1 MVPRSNLLVLKGTST
16 QLTPSVEAAEGITG
30 TVNAPSDVNVISI
43 DSKEMPAKSVLVKL
57 PSSRK

>member
-1 MVPRSNLLVLKGTST
+1 MLVLKGTST